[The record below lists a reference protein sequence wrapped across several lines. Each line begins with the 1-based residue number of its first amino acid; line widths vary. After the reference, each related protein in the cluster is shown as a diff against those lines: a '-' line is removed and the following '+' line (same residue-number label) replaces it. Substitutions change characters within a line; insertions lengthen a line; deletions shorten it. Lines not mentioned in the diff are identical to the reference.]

1 METRT
6 ITWLTIALLLSAV
19 LFVLVRN
26 TTYLHNSLPELA
38 TNKGETPDVNSQ
50 PMTVADPV
58 KIPLLKLFL
67 GGDVMTGRG
76 IDQVMPHAVNPIL
89 YEAYVKDARDYVRL
103 AERRN
108 GRIPKP
114 VSYGYIWGD
123 ALRVWQKF
131 NPDFKIINLETSITT
146 VPKPWPAKEVQYR
159 MHPENVKVL
168 TAGGIDLC
176 LLANNHTLDW
186 GRDGLLETLQTL
198 HANKI
203 KVAGAGET
211 IDQAG
216 APVILTTQ
224 QSRLIVLSYGSVTS
238 GIPPEWAATGR
249 QPGIQLLPD
258 FSDATI
264 QHIAAQ
270 VKRLKRPGDVVL
282 FSIHW
287 GSNWGYEIPAH
298 HQQFAHQLIDEA
310 GVDLIFGHSSH
321 HPLGLEV
328 YKDKLI
334 IYGAGDLVNDYEGIS
349 GHEEFRSDVTLLYFP
364 ELDPATGKL
373 KSLVMVPM
381 QLRKF
386 RLTYAESTDLAWL
399 GNVLN
404 RESNKMGTNVIVQDS
419 SLHLALPDRH

>member
-6 ITWLTIALLLSAV
+6 ITWLSIVLLFSAV

-38 TNKGETPDVNSQ
+38 ANKGAIPNANSQ
-50 PMTVADPV
+50 LMTVADPV

-76 IDQVMPHAVNPIL
+76 IDQVMPQAVNPIL

-108 GRIPKP
+108 GPIPKP
-114 VSYGYIWGD
+114 VSYRYIWGD
-123 ALRVWQKF
+123 ALQVWQQF

-146 VPKPWPAKEVQYR
+146 APKPWPAKEVQYR

-198 HANKI
+198 RANKI

-224 QSRLIVLSYGSVTS
+224 QSRLIVLAYGSVTS

-249 QPGIQLLPD
+249 QSGIQLLPD

-264 QHIAAQ
+264 QRIAAQ
-270 VKRLKRPGDVVL
+270 VKRLKRTGDVVL

-287 GSNWGYEIPAH
+287 ESNWGYDIPAH
-298 HQQFAHQLIDEA
+298 QQQFAHLLIDEA
-310 GVDLIFGHSSH
+310 GVDLVFGHSSH

-381 QLRKF
+381 QLKKF

-404 RESNKMGTNVIVQDS
+404 RESSKLGTNVIVQDS